1 MNCQESRFTSCI
13 VDEIFVGFVALIYLN
28 QFMFGELVN
37 KHDVNINRICDSNK
51 FSEKMEVY
59 FCLIELTKPQ
69 INDRKKKFESL

>member
-1 MNCQESRFTSCI
+1 M
-13 VDEIFVGFVALIYLN
+13 
-28 QFMFGELVN
+28 
-37 KHDVNINRICDSNK
+37 NINRICDSNK